1 MHVLCFFS
9 FFTFLHL
16 PLLVPLLIVILGLSQ
31 LAMREFFGASDTEQS
46 MTVEHHQETTP
57 RSLKTA
63 SDGENDVTFKS
74 CMTGGTEDASGS
86 PFSSR
91 RTMSKKLN
99 LDAFYGGVQLRARSE
114 TTERTSERNG
124 RRNDVRGLLDI
135 IYSEQEKSLLHWH
148 GRSRERGT
156 NPALSDALGSA
167 APAVFAPPGT
177 PLKRRGDT
185 HESKKW
191 ASTQYTAL
199 EQLRLQLEDRLR
211 TDSHFRPELR
221 EVVQE
226 EEDNIEQTIEV
237 YGAGEE
243 DDQRQLLTAVR
254 ELRRSGDSVDA
265 CPVPNLSAAVMSDC
279 ADPRR
284 RNEPTIDL
292 SDIRDSFYEESL
304 EVTRRV
310 EERAGEKRRQSE
322 AEVWNREL
330 SECTFHPQVAP
341 NSVALFQK
349 ASLDKSNVFKR
360 LYPQELQ
367 DRANKLRGARLREEM
382 ELLERDEQESLRER
396 CDGVTAAGAEEDTF
410 ELFLRNVLGPRLDY
424 TPIFIETDYQSP
436 LAQKM
441 QADVCMGNSD
451 GSEVAKKDYSRRT
464 TIPHDMLRRVSSASK

>member
-1 MHVLCFFS
+1 
-9 FFTFLHL
+9 
-16 PLLVPLLIVILGLSQ
+16 
-31 LAMREFFGASDTEQS
+31 
-46 MTVEHHQETTP
+46 
-57 RSLKTA
+57 
-63 SDGENDVTFKS
+63 
-74 CMTGGTEDASGS
+74 
-86 PFSSR
+86 
-91 RTMSKKLN
+91 
-99 LDAFYGGVQLRARSE
+99 
-114 TTERTSERNG
+114 
-124 RRNDVRGLLDI
+124 
-135 IYSEQEKSLLHWH
+135 
-148 GRSRERGT
+148 
-156 NPALSDALGSA
+156 
-167 APAVFAPPGT
+167 
-177 PLKRRGDT
+177 
-185 HESKKW
+185 
-191 ASTQYTAL
+191 
-199 EQLRLQLEDRLR
+199 
-211 TDSHFRPELR
+211 
-221 EVVQE
+221 
-226 EEDNIEQTIEV
+226 
-237 YGAGEE
+237 
-243 DDQRQLLTAVR
+243 
-254 ELRRSGDSVDA
+254 
-265 CPVPNLSAAVMSDC
+265 MSDC

-451 GSEVAKKDYSRRT
+451 GSEVAKKITRDERQYRMTCFDEFLQRQNEHHRSRFRSVRNLEKMMTPSFRPVISEHSVQLAKELIARSPITPLDSNNVSALASAVKKHRSHYVDPCTFKPKITAVSRAMAPRGVEEMTKDSVRLRERRRT
-464 TIPHDMLRRVSSASK
+464 KQEKAAAEEVNYPFCPTLNDARNARVESLLTSKNYPRYEECLRRRKEHMAKLKREQDALKEHNEVMQSTFRPKTTRKPEYVARMASSFALVRQQYAEL